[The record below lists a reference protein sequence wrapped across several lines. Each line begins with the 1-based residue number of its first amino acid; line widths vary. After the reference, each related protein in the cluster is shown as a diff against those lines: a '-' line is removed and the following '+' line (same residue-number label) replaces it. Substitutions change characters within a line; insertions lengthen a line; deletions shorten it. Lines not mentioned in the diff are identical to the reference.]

1 MKKLLMFIIFSVIF
15 ATVVRAEITNCVAAN
30 GNPPAWIVYS
40 TQSSCPIEDS
50 KITYETKVKL
60 DQNYMDWVG
69 LKQSIEERDKKRDAI
84 IMQDP
89 IAGKFFM
96 NYDEKIKE
104 KVRNIILAKEDK
116 KIPEI
121 VDLYY
126 QGEDINP
133 MIVKFEKE
141 SVDKINLLI
150 QNKKINLFHKKCTDG
165 WFSAK
170 AGTVKYQ
177 ECLNQNEKQMITESK
192 RQIDTVIA
200 LKNLPKEQR
209 ISETCMKVFDFKKG
223 SSDYNTCVLNSL
235 MVDMNNERSN
245 NQQRIKALELEI
257 QKLKMTNLENQN
269 SNTIIVNS
277 GAEELAKELK
287 RQRRID
293 ASNELLGISQGLL
306 SGKSF
311 GQIYGGG
318 SVSAKNSDVCFYQ
331 NASTSG
337 LNKIC
342 YYKCVSGMKTKNV
355 GASQICPVNY

>member
-1 MKKLLMFIIFSVIF
+1 MF

-84 IMQDP
+84 IMKDP

-96 NYDEKIKE
+96 HYDEKIKE
-104 KVRNIILAKEDK
+104 KVRNIKLGKEDK

-200 LKNLPKEQR
+200 LRNLPKEQR

-257 QKLKMTNLENQN
+257 QKLKMTNSENQN

-287 RQRRID
+287 RQRRMD
-293 ASNELLGISQGLL
+293 ASDDLDRISKDLLG
-306 SGKSF
+306 GKSI
-311 GQIYGGG
+311 GESIGG
-318 SVSAKNSDVCFYQ
+318 VSPRPRSGDVCFFD
-331 NASTSG
+331 SESRSG

-342 YYKCVSGMKTKNV
+342 YYRCTSGMKTKNV
-355 GASQICPVNY
+355 GVSQTCPVNY